1 MLFSQGQNVMFY
13 LKDLPT
19 DTSMQEFSR
28 LYPNMNPSAIKS
40 CANLLRTGSELLT
53 TFETILGR
61 HNLSQGR
68 FLTLIVMN
76 RNPDV
81 ADSPSCLADKI
92 GVRRST
98 MTGLL
103 DRLERDGLIKRLAG
117 HPDRRKIGVQLT
129 SSGRQV
135 LADLLPDYYRNIAKI
150 MAKLTEKE
158 RLDLT
163 SLLGKVN
170 QGLATIKEV

>member
-1 MLFSQGQNVMFY
+1 MFY

-19 DTSMQEFSR
+19 DTTLYEFSR

-40 CANLLRTGSELLT
+40 CAELLRIGSVLLT
-53 TFETILGR
+53 AFETFLGSYG
-61 HNLSQGR
+61 LSQGR

-76 RNPDV
+76 RNPDEV
-81 ADSPSCLADKI
+81 VSPSFLAGKV
-92 GVRRST
+92 GVRRAT

-103 DRLERDGLIKRLAG
+103 DRLEKDDLIKRLAD
-117 HPDRRKIGVQLT
+117 HQDRRKIGIQLT
-129 SSGRQV
+129 SNGRRV
-135 LADLLPDYYRNIAKI
+135 LAELLPDYYRSIAKI

-158 RLDLT
+158 RLDLM

-170 QGLATIKEV
+170 QGLASLL